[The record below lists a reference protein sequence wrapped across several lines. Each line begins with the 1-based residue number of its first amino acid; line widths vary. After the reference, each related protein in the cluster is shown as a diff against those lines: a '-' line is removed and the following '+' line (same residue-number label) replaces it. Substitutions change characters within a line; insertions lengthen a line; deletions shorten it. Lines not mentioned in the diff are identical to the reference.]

1 MAPAAPRGTVTLMFS
16 DMEGSTRLLRRLGE
30 RYVDLLATHRH
41 LMREA
46 VERHHGFEVDEQGD
60 AFFVVFASVNDAVA
74 AAARVQQAL
83 AANAWPEDNEIR
95 IRIGLHTGEPD
106 LVDGRY
112 VGLDVHRGARVMA
125 AGHGGQVLVSE
136 STQALLDDRVQ
147 LRDLGDHRLR
157 DFSDP
162 QRLYQ
167 LEIDGLPSEFPPL
180 NTVENRPTNLPAPTS
195 TFIGREGEAG
205 AVKSLLA
212 NPDRRLLTLTGPGG
226 TGKTRLALQ

>member
-30 RYVDLLATHRH
+30 RYADLLSTHRG
-41 LMREA
+41 LMREG

-60 AFFVVFASVNDAVA
+60 AFFVVFASANDAVA
-74 AAARVQQAL
+74 AAAHVQRAL
-83 AANAWPEDNEIR
+83 TAYAWPDGYEIR
-95 IRIGLHTGEPD
+95 VRIGLHTGEPE

-136 STQALLDDRVQ
+136 STHALLDEGVR
-147 LRDLGDHRLR
+147 LRDLGEHRLKAL
-157 DFSDP
+157 SEP

-167 LEIDGLPSEFPPL
+167 LEIDDLAAQFPPV
-180 NTVENRPTNLPAPTS
+180 NTLENR
-195 TFIGREGEAG
+195 
-205 AVKSLLA
+205 
-212 NPDRRLLTLTGPGG
+212 
-226 TGKTRLALQ
+226 